1 MKHRRTQ
8 RAAWMAEVEAEVVSL
23 NPALAGRLDWDTATF
38 LFNEGRT
45 VAQAV
50 ASLKD
55 SEPAVRWGDFP
66 SR

>member
-1 MKHRRTQ
+1 MRSVTGK
-8 RAAWMAEVEAEVVSL
+8 VYDL
-23 NPALAGRLDWDTATF
+23 NPALAGRLDWDTVNY

-50 ASLKD
+50 DSLKD
-55 SEPAVRWGDFP
+55 SEPAVRWGDVP